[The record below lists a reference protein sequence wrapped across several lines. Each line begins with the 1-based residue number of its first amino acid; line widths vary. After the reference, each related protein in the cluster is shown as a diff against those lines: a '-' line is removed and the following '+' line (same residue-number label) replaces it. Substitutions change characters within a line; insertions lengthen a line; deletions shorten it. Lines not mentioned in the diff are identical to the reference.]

1 MQVAERG
8 FLIVMVAVLWAEGNT
23 LLNKGIVTSLGHNED
38 AKFTRRVRQKPDDQI
53 QIFQE
58 LTDILR
64 RQYHRSLTLTSSLK
78 SQRRWR

>member
-38 AKFTRRVRQKPDDQI
+38 AKFTRRVRQKPD
-53 QIFQE
+53 E
-58 LTDILR
+58 
-64 RQYHRSLTLTSSLK
+64 
-78 SQRRWR
+78 